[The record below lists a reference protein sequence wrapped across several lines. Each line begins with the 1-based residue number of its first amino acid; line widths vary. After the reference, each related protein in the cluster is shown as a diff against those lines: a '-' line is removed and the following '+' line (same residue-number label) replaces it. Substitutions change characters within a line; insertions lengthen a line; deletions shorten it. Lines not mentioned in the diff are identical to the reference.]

1 MYIVLSNGFRF
12 LSSMPKKKT
21 AVSAIFHRVN
31 KDNVVSYGIYMR
43 WINDAL
49 AAKYKQKN
57 K

>member
-21 AVSAIFHRVN
+21 AVSAIFNRVN

-49 AAKYKQKN
+49 AAKYKKKN